1 MGYFVL
7 RFDNQE
13 NSALEFDLNFKK
25 MENVTIDI
33 PYDKSIDDKVNV

>member
-1 MGYFVL
+1 MGYFVF

-25 MENVTIDI
+25 MEKENE
-33 PYDKSIDDKVNV
+33 